1 MKLSERWLR
10 QWVNPSIDSAA
21 LMHQITMAGLEV
33 DGAEPVAGEF
43 SGVVVAEVVSA
54 VQHPNAD
61 KLRVC
66 TVNDGTET
74 WQVVC
79 GAPNARA
86 GIKVAFARVGA
97 VLPGNFKIKKAK
109 LRDVESFGMLC
120 SGKELELSDDHDGI
134 IELANDA
141 PIGTDLRTYLELD
154 DVCIEVDLTPNRADC
169 LSISGLAREVG
180 VLNQLPVCEVVVEPV
195 APVIDD
201 TFPIR
206 VTASEGCP
214 RYLGRVIRGIDPG
227 ATTPTWMVE
236 RLRRGGVRS
245 IDPVVDVTNY
255 VMLELG
261 QPMHGFDLATLQDE
275 IHVRWAAEGEQLTLL
290 DGQTVSLRS
299 DTLVIADAAQ
309 PLAMAGIMGGENTGI
324 STETRD
330 IFLECA
336 FFAPLQVAGR
346 ARSYGLHTDS
356 SHRYE
361 RGVDYTLQGKAM
373 ERATALLLEIVG
385 GKPGPVTAVESAA
398 DLPADRTVS
407 VTEAQIHAALGVV
420 IPADQITQIFSGLGF
435 ALERLADTWTV
446 QVPSWRFDISI
457 PADLIEEV
465 GRIYGYDRLPV
476 SHPVAP
482 MVISPLPEA
491 QQSVRLVNQRM
502 VSLGYQE
509 IVSYSFVEPQLQG
522 LLEPEF
528 PALALANPISE
539 DLGVMRTTVIAGL
552 LGALK
557 HNVNRQQDRVR
568 LFETGLV
575 FRGELN
581 ALEQTK
587 KVAGLIYGPRSAVPW
602 LGGGEMVDFYD
613 IKGDVEAL
621 LGLSAGHQVT
631 MERANDVPYL
641 HPGQCARVL
650 LSGVAVGVVGR
661 LHPKVEKWLGLKK
674 PAFVFELDFASVITR
689 KMPAFAPISRFPSS
703 RRDLAVV
710 VDKAVPVQSL
720 MDVAQ
725 RSGGSW
731 ITNVDVFDV
740 YEGER
745 LGSEK
750 KSVAIQL
757 IWQHPERPMADDE
770 LTSAMSETITRLQ
783 EDFGATLRN

>member
-10 QWVNPSIDSAA
+10 QWVNPNIESAA
-21 LMHQITMAGLEV
+21 LLHQITMAGLEV
-33 DGAEPVAGEF
+33 DGAEPVAGDF
-43 SGVVVAEVVSA
+43 SGVVVAEVIA
-54 VQHPNAD
+54 AEQHPNAD

-66 TVNDGTET
+66 AVNDGIDT

-134 IELANDA
+134 MELAKDA
-141 PIGTDLRTYLELD
+141 PVGSDLRGYLELD
-154 DVCIEVDLTPNRADC
+154 DQCIEVDLTPNRADC
-169 LSISGLAREVG
+169 LSIAGLAREVG

-195 APVIDD
+195 AAAIDD

-206 VTASEGCP
+206 VSAPEGCP
-214 RYLGRVIRGIDPG
+214 RYLGRVIRGINPG
-227 ATTPTWMVE
+227 ATTPLWMVE

-261 QPMHGFDLATLQDE
+261 QPMHGFDLATLQGE
-275 IHVRWAAEGEQLTLL
+275 IHVRWATEGEQLTLL
-290 DGQTVSLRS
+290 DGQAVSLRNE
-299 DTLVIADAAQ
+299 TLVIADAAQ

-324 STETRD
+324 SAETRD

-361 RGVDYTLQGKAM
+361 RGVDYTLQAKAM
-373 ERATALLLEIVG
+373 ERATALLLDIVG
-385 GKPGPVTAVESAA
+385 GQAGPVSEVVSEA
-398 DLPADRTVS
+398 DLPMQASVS
-407 VTEAQIHAALGVV
+407 VTESQIHAALGVM
-420 IPADQITQIFSGLGF
+420 IPADRITQIFTGLGF
-435 ALERLADTWTV
+435 GVERLADTWTI

-457 PADLIEEV
+457 TADLIEEV
-465 GRIYGYDRLPV
+465 GRIYGYDHLPV

-482 MVISPLPEA
+482 MVIAPLPEA

-509 IVSYSFVEPQLQG
+509 IVSYSFVEPQLQA
-522 LLEPEF
+522 LLEPNF

-557 HNVNRQQDRVR
+557 HNVNRQQERVR

-581 ALEQTK
+581 ELEQTK

-602 LGGGEMVDFYD
+602 LGAGAMVDFYD

-631 MERANDVPYL
+631 MERAVDVPYL
-641 HPGQCARVL
+641 HPGQCARVML
-650 LSGVAVGVVGR
+650 GGNAVGVVGR

-674 PAFVFELDFASVITR
+674 AAFVFELDFAAVITR
-689 KMPAFAPISRFPSS
+689 KMPAFTPISRFPFS
-703 RRDLAVV
+703 RRDIAVV
-710 VDKAVPVQSL
+710 VDKSVPVQSL
-720 MDVAQ
+720 MDAAL
-725 RSGGSW
+725 RSGGEW
-731 ITNVDVFDV
+731 MTHVDVFDV

-757 IWQHPERPMADDE
+757 TWQHPERPMADDE
-770 LTSAMSETITRLQ
+770 LTAAMSETITLLQ